1 MNKQK
6 KNALNMV
13 EDWAEKTKKES
24 NIMKRYLYRAYKKEL
39 QDVYF
44 DVSEVWECI
53 DSIADYASDI
63 IGRVKDI
70 KA

>member
-6 KNALNMV
+6 KIALNMV

-24 NIMKRYLYRAYKKEL
+24 NIMKRYLYGAYKKEL
-39 QDVYF
+39 QDLDF

-53 DSIADYASDI
+53 DFIADYASDL